1 MKILEAIG
9 NVACN
14 EKRERGVAIMEEDGL
29 TAVLRD
35 EQGGAD
41 AVGMDHIRRE
51 IRDCL
56 PEKRFEATAVLQ
68 ILQKA
73 SDVGWPMPRRER
85 LIWKR
90 LQGGSFRETAGRM
103 VGGHEQWTADVL
115 RQMGRQRPEAFLRA
129 ACEGGAVEKK
139 DVQQV
144 VHVCHVDVD
153 GCC

>member
-14 EKRERGVAIMEEDGL
+14 EKRKRGVTVMEEDGL

-56 PEKRFEATAVLQ
+56 AEKRFEATAVLQ
-68 ILQKA
+68 IL
-73 SDVGWPMPRRER
+73 RN
-85 LIWKR
+85 I
-90 LQGGSFRETAGRM
+90 GRM
-103 VGGHEQWTADVL
+103 A
-115 RQMGRQRPEAFLRA
+115 MPSI
-129 ACEGGAVEKK
+129 
-139 DVQQV
+139 
-144 VHVCHVDVD
+144 
-153 GCC
+153 